1 MIEVL
6 PESQGN
12 MIGIKIGGKLTASEY
27 EEVIIARVE
36 AILQEHDKVR
46 FLWLL
51 DDSFDGAE
59 AGAVWDDTKF
69 GLKHRHDFEKLALV
83 GGPTWMD
90 WLTKLAGKIM
100 SGETR
105 TFPREQLQEA
115 WDWIKA

>member
-6 PESQGN
+6 PESQGKV
-12 MIGIKIGGKLTASEY
+12 IGVKIGGKLTAREY
-27 EEVIIARVE
+27 EEVIIPRVE
-36 AILQEHDKVR
+36 AILREHDKAR
-46 FLWLL
+46 FLWLVA
-51 DDSFDGAE
+51 DNFEGAE

-83 GGPTWMD
+83 GGPKWMD
-90 WLTKLAGKIM
+90 WLTRLVTKIM
-100 SGETR
+100 SGETK